1 MYDVDVVSCP
11 GLAVPGTCTDT
22 CATEGS
28 KSGHAR
34 GRGGLGLSFPC
45 RWSAFFPVCLCHS
58 SILQVVCIKTL
69 IKPRVSYLILKNL
82 RRIFLVKTFQLPPSV
97 KFTFPTADN
106 GKFWLEDIGL
116 FVFLISVIKSPVFM
130 WRMRGHGREN
140 EEERPGDEKAASEV
154 TWRICVS
161 NWLGGDLVV

>member
-1 MYDVDVVSCP
+1 MSWPGGPRRLHRRVQQEAARVARHVGVEASVCP
-11 GLAVPGTCTDT
+11 FLACGPP
-22 CATEGS
+22 
-28 KSGHAR
+28 
-34 GRGGLGLSFPC
+34 SFP
-45 RWSAFFPVCLCHS
+45 SACVTPPFSRLFASKPW
-58 SILQVVCIKTL
+58 
-69 IKPRVSYLILKNL
+69 IKPRVSYLLLKNL

-116 FVFLISVIKSPVFM
+116 FVFLISLIKSPVFM
-130 WRMRGHGREN
+130 WRMRGHGRVN
-140 EEERPGDEKAASEV
+140 EEERPGEEKAASEV